1 MNNHKITEISATQAL
16 TGAASL
22 VLWHLYGADL

>member
-1 MNNHKITEISATQAL
+1 VPTYLIISNHTAL

-22 VLWHLYGADL
+22 VLDDFKS